1 MTPTQLFEASKEKRN
16 FKTIYDRYKIADQL
30 ERKGHIKLGNDE
42 ITLLPGHLVQI
53 KGNEP
58 LISFSG
64 YLLEN
69 PMTWDTFVHLYLL
82 DK

>member
-1 MTPTQLFEASKEKRN
+1 MKGNDKKN
-16 FKTIYDRYKIADQL
+16 FKSVHDRYKIADQL
-30 ERKGHIKLGNDE
+30 ERKGYLKIGNDE

-53 KGNEP
+53 NGSKQ

-64 YLLEN
+64 YPIEN